1 MNDPSSPPGDTDPQL
16 DLAAATRATEIL
28 ARFQRWLAWGIALTA
43 LMYLGWSIWVGL
55 PQAMEALS
63 NFELLYYLPVLALTL
78 VNYGLRFWK
87 WHYLLGRLGVRIP
100 VRENLAIFASGLAM
114 VLSPAKAGEV
124 LKPYLVRTRTGVAM
138 AHTIPAL
145 VTERLT
151 DGIAVLI
158 LAAVGVS
165 TYAGDHVGA
174 VFVPIGL
181 SAAGLLVLSHMPTS
195 MAILGLL
202 RRVPKLRAIGGK
214 LEEMYLAMRICV
226 APVSLLLTLLASLVA
241 WGAECIGY
249 LLVLKGFGV
258 SASLGVCTFLYAF
271 ATTAGGASPGGL
283 GVADGV
289 LSLLPPEL
297 IPGLSSA
304 NAFGASLLIR
314 LATLWFGVLIG
325 AIALLRVGTMVDG
338 SKGTDTGARR

>member
-1 MNDPSSPPGDTDPQL
+1 MEPTAPTPPVSEAQL
-16 DLAAATRATEIL
+16 DQAAAGRATEIL

-43 LMYLGWSIWVGL
+43 LMYLGWSLWVGL
-55 PQAMEALS
+55 PQAVEALS
-63 NFELLYYLPVLALTL
+63 SFQAVYYLPVLGLTL

-87 WHYLLGRLGVRIP
+87 WHYLLGRLGVHLP
-100 VRENLAIFASGLAM
+100 VRENATIFASGLAM
-114 VLSPAKAGEV
+114 VISPAKAGEV

-158 LAAVGVS
+158 LAALGVS

-174 VFVPIGL
+174 VFIPIGL
-181 SAAGLLVLSHMPTS
+181 SAAGLLVLSHQPTS
-195 MAILGLL
+195 MAILGVI
-202 RRVPKLRAIGGK
+202 RRVPKLSGIGGK

-226 APVSLLLTLLASLVA
+226 APVSLVMTLVASLVA
-241 WGAECIGY
+241 WGAECVGY
-249 LLVLKGFGV
+249 LLVLQGFGV
-258 SASLGVCTFLYAF
+258 KASLGVCTFLYAF

-289 LSLLPPEL
+289 LSVLPPQL
-297 IPGLSSA
+297 IPGLTEA
-304 NAFGASLLIR
+304 DAFGASLLIR

-325 AIALLRVGTMVDG
+325 AVALLRVGAMVAAPR
-338 SKGTDTGARR
+338 SAE